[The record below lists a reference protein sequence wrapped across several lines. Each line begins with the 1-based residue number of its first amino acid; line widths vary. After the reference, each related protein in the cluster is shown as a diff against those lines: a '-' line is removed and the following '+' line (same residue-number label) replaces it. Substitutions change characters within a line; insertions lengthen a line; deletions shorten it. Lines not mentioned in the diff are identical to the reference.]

1 MTVPLRGTILKAGIM
16 AKPRF
21 HTVAAFVVLA
31 VSAAWVLTGEFSS
44 IGSAANDVSG
54 DEPQPA
60 QAEAAP
66 DKVLRTV
73 AVLEPD
79 FIQHNRIIRI
89 SGVTAPDK
97 RTTLATRSAGILGEL
112 KVKKGDTVK
121 AGDAVLIL
129 EAAEKQALVDT
140 ARALLD
146 QREKEAE
153 NIERLVKEG
162 ISPTTQSDSARSALA
177 SARSQ
182 LETAQAELDRLTVV
196 APFSGIIDQVMVEE
210 GSWLPSG
217 EAAAVL
223 LQLDPVVALGEVSER
238 EISHVTVGSEADVR
252 LISGEI
258 VSGTVRHVSLEATS
272 GTRTFPIE
280 IAIANPDRKIPAG
293 MTAEIMI
300 KSEPVRA
307 VRLPRSVVTLDVAGN
322 LGLRILNADGT
333 VGFVPIDLIDDSPSG
348 LVLSGVPEDARII
361 VAGQDLVSDGETVN
375 AVAADNSL
383 ITGATGDRAE
393 QSQ

>member
-1 MTVPLRGTILKAGIM
+1 M

-44 IGSAANDVSG
+44 IGSAANETPG
-54 DEPQPA
+54 EEPQSI
-60 QAEAAP
+60 QAAAAP
-66 DKVLRTV
+66 AEKVLRTV
-73 AVLEPD
+73 AVIEPD
-79 FIQHNRIIRI
+79 FVQHNRIIRI
-89 SGVTAPDK
+89 SGVTSPDK

-112 KVKKGDTVK
+112 KVKKGDRVQ
-121 AGDAVLIL
+121 AGDVVLVL
-129 EAAEKQALVDT
+129 DGAEKRAMVET
-140 ARALLD
+140 AKALLD
-146 QREKEAE
+146 QRQKEAE
-153 NIERLVKEG
+153 NIERLVRNG

-182 LETAQAELDRLTVV
+182 LEAAQADLDRLTVV

-238 EISHVTVGSEADVR
+238 EIASVSVGSEADVR
-252 LISGEI
+252 LISGDV
-258 VSGTVRHVSLEATS
+258 VSGIVRHVSLEATT

-280 IAIANPDRKIPAG
+280 VAIANPDNKLPAG

-300 KSEPVRA
+300 KSEA
-307 VRLPRSVVTLDVAGN
+307 VQAVKLPRSVVTLDAAGN
-322 LGLRILNADGT
+322 LGLRILNADNT
-333 VGFVPIDLIDDSPSG
+333 VGFVPIDLIDDSPAG
-348 LVLSGVPEDARII
+348 LVLSGVPQNARII
-361 VAGQDLVSDGETVN
+361 VAGQDLVSDGEMVN
-375 AVAADNSL
+375 AVPADSTL
-383 ITGATGDRAE
+383 ITGSTVTTAE
-393 QSQ
+393 RSQ